1 MWLQVE
7 FAQPMSLGGVVA
19 ISDAEGNVMATA
31 GKEGTVLAVI
41 SADDQHWSDYLTA
54 AVAA

>member
-1 MWLQVE
+1 
-7 FAQPMSLGGVVA
+7 MSLGGVVA